1 MQTLRGIVF
10 EWRKILKE
18 PIRQT
23 AAFQYL
29 MKQYRKQQVAEREV
43 CENAKQLKSLADT
56 YLIYLQSTRML
67 KVCLGEYLKEND
79 AFFEN
84 CQLEDKYY
92 HKTGITTE
100 EAAAKVEYPAWFQN
114 KWFLVLQFMN
124 YSMACQRRLL
134 DLSLLIICKSEQNG
148 ISESVDRIFP

>member
-1 MQTLRGIVF
+1 MLSSPQKLEEIEIFACIRIQPICMQTLRGIVF

-67 KVCLGEYLKEND
+67 K
-79 AFFEN
+79 
-84 CQLEDKYY
+84 QLEDKYY

-100 EAAAKVEYPAWFQN
+100 EAAAKVGLKLPEKRN
-114 KWFLVLQFMN
+114 
-124 YSMACQRRLL
+124 
-134 DLSLLIICKSEQNG
+134 
-148 ISESVDRIFP
+148 ISDS

>member
-67 KVCLGEYLKEND
+67 K
-79 AFFEN
+79 
-84 CQLEDKYY
+84 QLEDKYY

>member
-29 MKQYRKQQVAEREV
+29 MKQYRKHQDAEREV

-67 KVCLGEYLKEND
+67 K
-79 AFFEN
+79 
-84 CQLEDKYY
+84 QLEDKYY
-92 HKTGITTE
+92 YKTGITTE

-114 KWFLVLQFMN
+114 KWLLVLQFMN

-134 DLSLLIICKSEQNG
+134 DLSSLIICKSEQNG

>member
-29 MKQYRKQQVAEREV
+29 MKQYRKHQGAEREV

-67 KVCLGEYLKEND
+67 K
-79 AFFEN
+79 
-84 CQLEDKYY
+84 QLEDKYY

-100 EAAAKVEYPAWFQN
+100 EAAAK
-114 KWFLVLQFMN
+114 
-124 YSMACQRRLL
+124 SMACQRRLL
-134 DLSLLIICKSEQNG
+134 DLSSLIICKSEQNG

>member
-29 MKQYRKQQVAEREV
+29 MKQYRKHQGAERE
-43 CENAKQLKSLADT
+43 
-56 YLIYLQSTRML
+56 
-67 KVCLGEYLKEND
+67 
-79 AFFEN
+79 
-84 CQLEDKYY
+84 QLEDKYY

-114 KWFLVLQFMN
+114 KWLLVLQFMN
-124 YSMACQRRLL
+124 NSMACQRRLL
-134 DLSLLIICKSEQNG
+134 DLSSLIICKSEQNG

>member
-29 MKQYRKQQVAEREV
+29 MKQYRMHQVAEREV

-67 KVCLGEYLKEND
+67 K
-79 AFFEN
+79 
-84 CQLEDKYY
+84 QLEDKYY

-114 KWFLVLQFMN
+114 KWLLVLQFMN
-124 YSMACQRRLL
+124 NSMACQRRLL
-134 DLSLLIICKSEQNG
+134 DLSSLIICKSERNG

>member
-67 KVCLGEYLKEND
+67 K
-79 AFFEN
+79 
-84 CQLEDKYY
+84 QLEDKYY

-100 EAAAKVEYPAWFQN
+100 EAAAKVGLKLPEKRN
-114 KWFLVLQFMN
+114 
-124 YSMACQRRLL
+124 
-134 DLSLLIICKSEQNG
+134 
-148 ISESVDRIFP
+148 ISDS

>member
-10 EWRKILKE
+10 EWRKTLKE

-67 KVCLGEYLKEND
+67 K
-79 AFFEN
+79 
-84 CQLEDKYY
+84 QLEDKYY